1 MLIKFNKIDGF
12 VRVYDGTRYIVL
24 FGAEKYDSI
33 YNKVRY
39 YIGIKGGT
47 TYVFSHNY
55 ARFKVDS
62 YDFLLLEKTFN
73 FHNVKKLIKSVC
85 NKDKNN
91 CYYNI
96 LLEKRS
102 YKNIIDMLHYDR
114 IEVSEGIDINN
125 FIKRVWHLSLSD
137 IF

>member
-1 MLIKFNKIDGF
+1 MILARSLLIKFNKIDGF
-12 VRVYDGTRYIVL
+12 LRVYDGTRYIVL

-33 YNKVRY
+33 YNTVRY
-39 YIGIKGGT
+39 YIGIKGGI

-62 YDFLLLEKTFN
+62 YKFLLLERTFN

-114 IEVSEGIDINN
+114 IDVSEGIDLNS
-125 FIKRVWHLSLSD
+125 FIKRV
-137 IF
+137 

>member
-12 VRVYDGTRYIVL
+12 VRVYVGTRYIVL

-39 YIGIKGGT
+39 YIGIKGGI